1 MTPISSDLETSA
13 AWWARG
19 LGRSL
24 GPNTNGPNWQWTLML
39 AVVIGLQT
47 HERTPEGDLFGEA
60 RSAPDAETQENR
72 GLQRISSPR

>member
-1 MTPISSDLETSA
+1 M
-13 AWWARG
+13 
-19 LGRSL
+19 
-24 GPNTNGPNWQWTLML
+24 NGPNWQWTLML

-60 RSAPDAETQENR
+60 RSAPMARRKENR